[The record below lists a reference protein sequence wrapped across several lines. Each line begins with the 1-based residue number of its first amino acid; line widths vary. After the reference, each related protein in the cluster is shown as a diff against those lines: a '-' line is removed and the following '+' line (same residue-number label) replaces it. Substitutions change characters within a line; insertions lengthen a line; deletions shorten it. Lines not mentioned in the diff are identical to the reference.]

1 MTADVPETSSRRT
14 VRVVLVADPGLPSDI
29 VRALAPRLPAHLTRA
44 VRAQVR
50 WQVDTMTAPLGGSE
64 QADVSDI
71 AEIVRRHLDRAVWDV
86 AIFLTDLPRR
96 ARLYPISVE
105 VDTELRAALISL
117 PALGARRLRRRVRQA
132 VVDVVRALVTDEE
145 TPRHPEV
152 IGRPPREPV
161 PDTRPGPEQPQR
173 YVVPGLRGHAR
184 LVAGMVYANRPWR
197 LFGSLSRALAG
208 VFATATVL
216 FVNTA
221 AWNLATELGAVQHAV
236 ITTLS
241 AVALTV
247 WIIVDHQLWERG
259 TDLPARHHPLY
270 PYNLVTLLT
279 IALAVV
285 VLGTALFATL
295 VAVSFLLLDASVL
308 RKFIGRQ
315 VGVGDYLFL
324 AWFITAIG
332 MIGGAFG
339 TSLEGD
345 EEVADAAY
353 GRRQRER
360 QRMLRQMAR
369 AERDGRGSSDTTDE
383 GRPGGG
389 PGVTGR

>member
-1 MTADVPETSSRRT
+1 MTADMPETSSATT
-14 VRVVLVADPGLPSDI
+14 VRVVLVADPGLPSEI
-29 VRALAPRLPAHLTRA
+29 TRALAPRLPDQLRRA
-44 VRAQVR
+44 VRARLR
-50 WQVDTMTAPLGGSE
+50 WQVDTMTAPLSASE
-64 QADVSDI
+64 QADVHDI
-71 AEIVRRHLDRAVWDV
+71 AEAVRSHLDGAEWDV

-105 VDTELRAALISL
+105 VDPALRAALISL

-132 VVDVVRALVTDEE
+132 VVDVVRELVAHEE

-161 PDTRPGPEQPQR
+161 PDTRPGSEQPRR

-216 FVNTA
+216 FINTA

-236 ITTLS
+236 ITTVS
-241 AVALTV
+241 AVALTL
-247 WIIVDHQLWERG
+247 WIIAYHNLWERG
-259 TDLPARHHPLY
+259 AHLPARHHPLY
-270 PYNLVTLLT
+270 PYNLVTLVT

-308 RKFIGRQ
+308 GKFIGRQ

-324 AWFITAIG
+324 AWFITAIA

-339 TSLEGD
+339 TGLEGD
-345 EEVADAAY
+345 EKVSEATY

-360 QRMLRQMAR
+360 QRMLRQMSR
-369 AERDGRGSSDTTDE
+369 PDRDGRGGPDTTDE
-383 GRPGGG
+383 
-389 PGVTGR
+389 

>member
-1 MTADVPETSSRRT
+1 MTADVPETSPGRS
-14 VRVVLVADPGLPSDI
+14 VRVVLVADPGLPSEI
-29 VRALAPRLPAHLTRA
+29 ARALAPRLPDHLRRA
-44 VRAQVR
+44 VRARVG
-50 WQVDTMTAPLGGSE
+50 WQVDTMTAPLSVGE

-71 AEIVRRHLDRAVWDV
+71 AEAVRNHLDGAEWDV

-105 VDTELRAALISL
+105 VDTALRAALISL
-117 PALGARRLRRRVRQA
+117 PALGVRRLRRRVRQA
-132 VVDVVRALVTDEE
+132 VVDVVRELVAHEE

-161 PDTRPGPEQPQR
+161 PDTRPGPEQPRR
-173 YVVPGLRGHAR
+173 YIVPGLRGHAR

-216 FVNTA
+216 FINSAT
-221 AWNLATELGAVQHAV
+221 WNLATALGAVQHAV
-236 ITTLS
+236 ITAVS
-241 AVALTV
+241 AVALTL

-259 TDLPARHHPLY
+259 THLPAQHHPLY
-270 PYNLVTLLT
+270 PYNLVTLVT

-285 VLGTALFATL
+285 VLATALFATL

-315 VGVGDYLFL
+315 VDVGDYLFL
-324 AWFITAIG
+324 AWFITAIA

-345 EEVADAAY
+345 EKVSDAAY

-360 QRMLRQMAR
+360 QRMLRQMSRPAR
-369 AERDGRGSSDTTDE
+369 GGRREPDTTD
-383 GRPGGG
+383 G
-389 PGVTGR
+389 